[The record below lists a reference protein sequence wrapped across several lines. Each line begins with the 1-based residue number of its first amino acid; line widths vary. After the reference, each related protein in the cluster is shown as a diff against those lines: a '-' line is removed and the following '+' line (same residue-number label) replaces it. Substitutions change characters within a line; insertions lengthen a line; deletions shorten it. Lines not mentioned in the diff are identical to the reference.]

1 MTAIATKYPFVGYI
15 ETRQGGRQEN
25 QDNAGFVDTPIGL
38 LLVVCD
44 GMGGGPGGRTA
55 SRMAVD
61 QILTTLEEV
70 AEHTN
75 KADALRFAIEK
86 ANELLFA
93 ESAEKE
99 QLRGMGTTV
108 AAIIIGEDAATVA
121 HVGDSRIYQLRKG
134 RIIYRSKDHSVVA
147 ALVEEG
153 RLTEEEARNHPQSN
167 IVTKALGVRPS
178 IDIDIEELA
187 FQRGDRFVL
196 CTDGIWGAQP
206 QEKLLETLSRPMGIA
221 ELTHLVAEET
231 DELGRN
237 AGGGH
242 DNLTL
247 AILDASFASATKGNS
262 VKTFQPKQL
271 ETENKHQGEKP
282 VRTSL
287 WWVISIILT
296 VIIVTVFCFY
306 LFNMDK
312 KQEQE
317 NELTIGPTV
326 TTIGR
331 QGNHVSDSGYL
342 AIHEKSNEPAAST
355 NNSPD
360 KVQHDEENKSNPF
373 SNNNITSEYVNK
385 HINTALEALDSL
397 KRIRGKQAKEKKSDY
412 VKKVITPQ
420 IQKIGEQI
428 GNRQKVE
435 EVMKML
441 KDRKTTSC
449 SIKGDPTK
457 EGNNHIDSIKKKVKK
472 LKANG
477 NN

>member
-70 AEHTN
+70 ADHTN
-75 KADALRFAIEK
+75 NADALRFAIEK

-231 DELGRN
+231 DKLGRN

-271 ETENKHQGEKP
+271 ETENKHQEEKP

-287 WWVISIILT
+287 WWAISIILT

-360 KVQHDEENKSNPF
+360 KVQNDKENELNPF
-373 SNNNITSEYVNK
+373 NSEINSKFVNK
-385 HINTALEALDSL
+385 QINTALEYLDSL

-457 EGNNHIDSIKKKVKK
+457 EGNNHIDSIKEKVKK